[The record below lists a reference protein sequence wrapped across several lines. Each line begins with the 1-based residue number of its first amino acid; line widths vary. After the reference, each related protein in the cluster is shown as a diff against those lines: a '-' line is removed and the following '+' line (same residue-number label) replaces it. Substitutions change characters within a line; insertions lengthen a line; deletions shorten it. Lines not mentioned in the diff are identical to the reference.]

1 MAKIIIDIP
10 DEDYLKIKDLRHYE
24 SSPFKFS
31 EMFDFCDMIIDAV
44 NFGTVVQ
51 EDNNDLAN
59 DYWKNIGYQIGIN
72 DAWEAAKKI
81 ACPPDCY
88 EGGLYHKIEEI
99 FGADTDTDTFLLAR
113 DVFTNFS
120 ASEAINKIK
129 EYEKKSKKEDFN
141 MGDEVKDNLDTV
153 SIVICKSEEEEGY
166 VYIMNNTYTPPLQR
180 VPTKFLKKTGKHYDD
195 LKDILSK
202 LGGNSM
208 EDIDRKIVNK
218 IKEKLSHETT

>member
-1 MAKIIIDIP
+1 MAKIIIDIS
-10 DEDYLKIKDLRHYE
+10 DEDYLKIKHYE
-24 SSPFKFS
+24 DSPFKFS
-31 EMFDFCDMIIDAV
+31 EMIAFCGMIIDAV

-72 DAWEAAKKI
+72 EAWEAARKI
-81 ACPPDCY
+81 VCPPDCY
-88 EGGLYHKIEEI
+88 EGGLYGNKVNEI
-99 FGADTDTDTFLLAR
+99 FGRSEYLSRSIFTD
-113 DVFTNFS
+113 FT
-120 ASEAINKIK
+120 ASEAIDKIK
-129 EYEKKSKKEDFN
+129 EYEKKNKKEDFV

-153 SIVICKSEEEEGY
+153 SIVICKSDEEEGH

-180 VPTKFLKKTGKHYDD
+180 VPTKFLKKTGKHYDE

-208 EDIDRKIVNK
+208 EDVYKK
-218 IKEKLSHETT
+218 K

>member
-1 MAKIIIDIP
+1 MARIIIDIS

-44 NFGTVVQ
+44 NFGTVVD

-59 DYWKNIGYQIGIN
+59 DYWKSAGYQIGLN

-81 ACPPDCY
+81 ALPLN
-88 EGGLYHKIEEI
+88 EGGIPLFSNI
-99 FGADTDTDTFLLAR
+99 FTKLTDGIYDLT
-113 DVFTNFS
+113 DVFKNYS
-120 ASEAINKIK
+120 ASEAIDKIK
-129 EYEKKSKKEDFN
+129 EYEKKNKKEDFN

-180 VPTKFLKKTGKHYDD
+180 VPTKFLKKTGKHYDE

-208 EDIDRKIVNK
+208 EDVNKKIVNK